1 MRQTGDTSPFPSD
14 QSFAQAAA
22 ALPDWDIQKIVA
34 DKSKWYPDVTNGIL
48 PVLRIQISN
57 MTAEQVL
64 RLNDFL
70 TTNGV
75 KAEGHT
81 SKSLGAVLRLKGE
94 DVFTFQTLQEKTAK
108 NLESMGP
115 IGTADW
121 KRVID
126 RSGRPALYADWDSM
140 SIGDRMQTQFRLT
153 SYNIPFEV
161 RQSSTNGKVLAVTA
175 ENPMEL
181 RLKAAQPQPAAK
193 TTTPA
198 AAL

>member
-14 QSFAQAAA
+14 KSFAQAAA
-22 ALPDWDIQKIVA
+22 SLPDWDIQKLVA
-34 DKSKWYPDVTNGIL
+34 DKSKWHADVTGGNL
-48 PVLRIQISN
+48 PVIRLPLSN
-57 MTAEQVL
+57 MPAEQVL

-70 TTNGV
+70 TNNGV

-81 SKSLGAVLRLKGE
+81 SKTLGAVLRVKGE
-94 DVFTFQTLQEKTAK
+94 DAFALQDLQEKTAK

-140 SIGDRMQTQFRLT
+140 SVGDRMQTQFRLT

-161 RQSSTNGKVLAVTA
+161 RQSSTNGKVLAVTS

-181 RLKAAQPQPAAK
+181 RLKAAQPQPVAKAAA
-193 TTTPA
+193 PA
-198 AAL
+198 ATL